1 MATSIKITAL
11 SDIGANVSFSTL
23 VPVVDMAGTPTTE
36 KANLQIIGNLIL
48 AGSGTGNF
56 VTATR
61 ALTSGTVTSA
71 AQANIT
77 SVGTLTGLTVSGN
90 VAAGNVAATNF
101 TGSLTGVASVAT
113 VAGTVTSAAQANIT
127 SVGTLS
133 GLAVSGDMSTGAT
146 LTFANLAVSGGT
158 PAVATD
164 TVISHK
170 IPVVINGVTYFIA
183 LTEAL

>member
-48 AGSGTGNF
+48 AGAGGSNF

-61 ALTSGTVTSA
+61 SLTSGTVTTA

-77 SVGTLTGLTVSGN
+77 SVGTLTSLSVSGN
-90 VAAGNVAATNF
+90 VVAGNVSATNF
-101 TGSLTGVASVAT
+101 TGSLNGVASVAT
-113 VAGTVTSAAQANIT
+113 VAGSVTSAAQANIT

-133 GLAVSGDMSTGAT
+133 DLSVNGNVSAGAK
-146 LTFANLAVSGGT
+146 LTFASLAVSGGD
-158 PAVATD
+158 PPLATD

-170 IPVVINGVTYFIA
+170 IPVVINSITYYIA
-183 LTEAL
+183 LTGGL